1 MFFPELHGQARR
13 GIMGVPI
20 LLRTGG
26 FQSAMKDLPKIGR
39 VALIAAFLAGC
50 IISAAMSGAFA
61 IALGIAHLSLFPIS
75 SPSPLNCTCVR
86 NLVSVKMPTLSTS
99 TLTLM
104 AVQANTSWQDTGI
117 TVSRGETVKI
127 AYLCGRWC
135 PWTGF
140 CLDGQGCVNV
150 DPAVCSPNPDDAA
163 NLISALHASLIA
175 RIGENPAFPVGNGL
189 TFQAA
194 HSGRLQLRINDV
206 RVEDNSGAIAVLI
219 ATGACAGEGH

>member
-1 MFFPELHGQARR
+1 MDAS
-13 GIMGVPI
+13 I
-20 LLRTGG
+20 LLRARG
-26 FQSAMKDLPKIGR
+26 FQSAMKDLPKIGGI
-39 VALIAAFLAGC
+39 ALIAAFLAGC

-61 IALGIAHLSLFPIS
+61 VALVTARLSLFPTS

-86 NLVSVKMPTLSTS
+86 NLVTVKMPTLSTA

-117 TVSRGETVKI
+117 DVTRGETVRI
-127 AYLCGRWC
+127 AYICGRWC
-135 PWTGF
+135 PWTGL
-140 CLDGQGCVNV
+140 CLDGRGCVNV
-150 DPAVCSPNPDDAA
+150 DPAVCSPNPDDRA
-163 NLISALHASLIA
+163 NLIPALHASLIA

-189 TFQAA
+189 TFQAT

-219 ATGACAGEGH
+219 AAGACAKESH